1 VVCRLYNNWCNVYN
15 KISSPIQNTHTCLSS
30 SQLERQSRCQSGRVD
45 SSNRQILE
53 ELQLVDWLVVVLG
66 WFVMM
71 WLAAKERF
79 VVVGFIGVCLR
90 LPESLR
96 MKMQFQMW
104 FLSLMTM

>member
-30 SQLERQSRCQSGRVD
+30 SQLGRQSRCQSGRVD

-71 WLAAKERF
+71 WLAAKERGLLSSVLSVF
-79 VVVGFIGVCLR
+79 VYGCQRVCG
-90 LPESLR
+90 
-96 MKMQFQMW
+96 
-104 FLSLMTM
+104 

>member
-1 VVCRLYNNWCNVYN
+1 
-15 KISSPIQNTHTCLSS
+15 
-30 SQLERQSRCQSGRVD
+30 
-45 SSNRQILE
+45 
-53 ELQLVDWLVVVLG
+53 VDWLVVVLG